1 MMAVKICKD
10 CVTITPECSLTKDEA
25 YAVAEFIDGNLYNYI
40 RSDEEIDSMQWL
52 RSVLH
57 AYEKMC
63 AVSRWICM
71 EKGAVIMKAVT
82 INNSIKKM
90 KGR

>member
-1 MMAVKICKD
+1 MTATIDKD
-10 CVTITPECSLTKDEA
+10 GVVITEECTLTKDEA

-52 RSVLH
+52 RNVLH

-63 AVSRWICM
+63 VAGGYVGTTESENDYDCD
-71 EKGAVIMKAVT
+71 
-82 INNSIKKM
+82 
-90 KGR
+90 

>member
-1 MMAVKICKD
+1 MAVKISKD

-63 AVSRWICM
+63 AAGGYVGTTESENDYDCD
-71 EKGAVIMKAVT
+71 
-82 INNSIKKM
+82 
-90 KGR
+90 

>member
-1 MMAVKICKD
+1 MTATIDKD
-10 CVTITPECSLTKDEA
+10 GVVITEECTLTKDEA

-52 RSVLH
+52 RNVLH

-63 AVSRWICM
+63 AASGYV
-71 EKGAVIMKAVT
+71 GAT
-82 INNSIKKM
+82 ESEDSH
-90 KGR
+90 GCD

>member
-1 MMAVKICKD
+1 M
-10 CVTITPECSLTKDEA
+10 TKDEA

-40 RSDEEIDSMQWL
+40 RIDEEIDSMQWL

-63 AVSRWICM
+63 AASGYVGTTES
-71 EKGAVIMKAVT
+71 E
-82 INNSIKKM
+82 NSY
-90 KGR
+90 GHD

>member
-1 MMAVKICKD
+1 MIA
-10 CVTITPECSLTKDEA
+10 TINEDGMVITQECTLTKDEA

-63 AVSRWICM
+63 AAGGYVGTTESENDYDCD
-71 EKGAVIMKAVT
+71 
-82 INNSIKKM
+82 
-90 KGR
+90 

>member
-1 MMAVKICKD
+1 MIA
-10 CVTITPECSLTKDEA
+10 TINEDGMVITQECTLTKDEA

-63 AVSRWICM
+63 AAGGYV
-71 EKGAVIMKAVT
+71 GAT
-82 INNSIKKM
+82 ESEDSH
-90 KGR
+90 GSD

>member
-1 MMAVKICKD
+1 MIA
-10 CVTITPECSLTKDEA
+10 TINEDGMVITQECTLTKDEA

-63 AVSRWICM
+63 AAGGYVGLTES
-71 EKGAVIMKAVT
+71 EDSHG
-82 INNSIKKM
+82 
-90 KGR
+90 GD